1 VTPSLETARLL
12 LRPLALEDAGQVQ
25 VIFPRWEIVR
35 HMTALVPW
43 PYPPDGALAFYR
55 YVALPAVARGEAWH
69 WTLRL
74 RDAPDGIIGAV
85 SLQRAGEQRGFW
97 VGLPWQGRG
106 LAGEACD
113 AVTTYWFEVLRMPSL
128 RVEKAAANEPSR
140 RISLRQ
146 GMRLVGV
153 SERDF
158 VGGRL
163 PAETWELDAE
173 TWRARRARIPRLGPI

>member
-55 YVALPAVARGEAWH
+55 DVALPAVARGEAWH